1 MSLRLAVLII
11 QRRIGEEMSKSITIN
26 DSTIE
31 FQANAKD
38 DKGKPIPAFVSFAPK
53 TGANGKQYRQRLTG
67 NWLVQNATNDDMDTM
82 RKWFADHEKAEKAK
96 QAKPANKGKAQGK
109 AVKGLA
115 GAVAKLENM
124 DAIESIEWLNR
135 QSDRAFVALATHY
148 NGKKPHHKV
157 GRNKL
162 LTMLLEALT
171 LDDTVDAIDG
181 VAVLKVEPEE
191 DLFADLDGDL
201 FA

>member
-1 MSLRLAVLII
+1 MSNSII
-11 QRRIGEEMSKSITIN
+11 IN
-26 DSTIE
+26 DSKII
-31 FQANAKD
+31 FQTGVKD
-38 DKGKPIPAFVSFAPK
+38 NKGKSIPAFISFAPI
-53 TGANGKQYRQRLTG
+53 TDENGKERRRKMTG
-67 NWLVQNATNDDMDTM
+67 NWLVNNASNEDMDIM
-82 RKWFADHEKAEKAK
+82 RKWFADHEKAQKVK
-96 QAKPANKGKAQGK
+96 QSKPANKGKAQGK
-109 AVKGLA
+109 AVKGLQ

-124 DAIESIEWLNR
+124 EPLESAEWLNAR
-135 QSDRAFVALATHY
+135 KDGALVALATHY

-162 LTMLLEALT
+162 LTMVLEALH

>member
-1 MSLRLAVLII
+1 
-11 QRRIGEEMSKSITIN
+11 
-26 DSTIE
+26 
-31 FQANAKD
+31 
-38 DKGKPIPAFVSFAPK
+38 
-53 TGANGKQYRQRLTG
+53 
-67 NWLVQNATNDDMDTM
+67 MDTM

-96 QAKPANKGKAQGK
+96 KAKPANKGKAQGK

-115 GAVAKLENM
+115 AAVAKLENM
-124 DAIESIEWLNR
+124 DAIEAVEWLNAR
-135 QSDRAFVALATHY
+135 KDGALVAIATHY

-162 LTMLLEALT
+162 LAMILEALT
-171 LDDTVDAIDG
+171 LDDAVDAIDG
-181 VAVLKVEPEE
+181 VAVLKVEPED

>member
-1 MSLRLAVLII
+1 MSNSII
-11 QRRIGEEMSKSITIN
+11 IN
-26 DSTIE
+26 DSKIV
-31 FQANAKD
+31 FQTGVKD
-38 DKGKPIPAFVSFAPK
+38 GKGKPIPAFVSFAPIIDD
-53 TGANGKQYRQRLTG
+53 NGKERRRSMTG
-67 NWLVQNATNDDMDTM
+67 NWLVNNATNDDMDTM
-82 RKWFADHEKAEKAK
+82 RKWFADHEKAKK
-96 QAKPANKGKAQGK
+96 AKPANKGKAQGK

-115 GAVAKLENM
+115 AAVAKLENM

-135 QSDRAFVALATHY
+135 QSDKAFVALAAHY
-148 NGKKPHHKV
+148 NGKKPHHKA

-162 LTMLLEALT
+162 MAMVLEALH

-181 VAVLKVEPEE
+181 MAVLKVEPED

>member
-1 MSLRLAVLII
+1 MSN
-11 QRRIGEEMSKSITIN
+11 SITIN

-38 DKGKPIPAFVSFAPK
+38 DKGKAIPPFVSFAPK

-82 RKWFADHEKAEKAK
+82 RKWFADHEKAQKAK
-96 QAKPANKGKAQGK
+96 KAKPANKGKAQGK
-109 AVKGLA
+109 ASNGLLN
-115 GAVAKLENM
+115 AVAKLENM
-124 DAIESIEWLNR
+124 EPLESAEWLNAR
-135 QSDRAFVALATHY
+135 KDGALVALATHY

-162 LTMLLEALT
+162 MVMVLEALH